1 MNYFCL
7 TRTRVR
13 RTTSHDFARLR
24 PDLWWPTGLII
35 IDLHRRF
42 VDALIGITERRQNI
56 RRFCWRPQSGG
67 WRISFIAE
75 RASPLGREMECPAE
89 CSSSSKENLLGSPST
104 IAGLIR
110 RRSDFLWWKYSSDFS
125 KDSAR
130 KSRTNRTARENDRI
144 GTKCWLLNPLVRL
157 SACPPSN
164 FQNFT
169 ASLEKVGTSISGP
182 LEAE

>member
-13 RTTSHDFARLR
+13 RTTSPGPLMAYRL
-24 PDLWWPTGLII
+24 DH
-35 IDLHRRF
+35 HRLAPEVCWRF
-42 VDALIGITERRQNI
+42 DRHYRATPKYSSV
-56 RRFCWRPQSGG
+56 CWRPQSGG

-89 CSSSSKENLLGSPST
+89 CSSSKENLLGSPST

-110 RRSDFLWWKYSSDFS
+110 RRSDFLWWKSCSDFW

-157 SACPPSN
+157 SACSPSN

-169 ASLEKVGTSISGP
+169 ASLEKAGTLISGP